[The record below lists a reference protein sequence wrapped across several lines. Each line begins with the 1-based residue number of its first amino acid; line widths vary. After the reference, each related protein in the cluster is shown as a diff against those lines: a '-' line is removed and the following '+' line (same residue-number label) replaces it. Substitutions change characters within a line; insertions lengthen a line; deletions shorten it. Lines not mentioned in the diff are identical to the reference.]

1 MPVDKNVVSD
11 SDHGSLAWNIS
22 DCKKIPSDKSNSVQ
36 SNKVELLKNRFSCT
50 RVESSEAATNSKSA
64 GFAKNARTK
73 LEGLST
79 SGALKAK
86 RGIIKPSKKYV
97 RHFPMIMIN
106 DSELIRKQIFLIRKI
121 CFS

>member
-11 SDHGSLAWNIS
+11 SDHGSLGWNTP
-22 DCKKIPSDKSNSVQ
+22 DRKKIPSDKSNPLQ

-73 LEGLST
+73 LEGLSA

-97 RHFPMIMIN
+97 QHLHNDYDRFCTHKINKHF
-106 DSELIRKQIFLIRKI
+106 
-121 CFS
+121 

>member
-1 MPVDKNVVSD
+1 MPVDKNIVSD
-11 SDHGSLAWNIS
+11 SDHGSLGWNTP
-22 DCKKIPSDKSNSVQ
+22 DCKKIPSDKSNPVQ

-73 LEGLST
+73 LEGLSA

-97 RHFPMIMIN
+97 RHLHNDIN
-106 DSELIRKQIFLIRKI
+106 IDDSELIRKNKY
-121 CFS
+121 S